1 MCAIFGI
8 IFLGATI
15 AVVVWALFRIFPDL
29 RQRASGIFSETRQ
42 QRDPAEEVLHRR
54 FARGEIG
61 VEEYQQALRILKGH
75 EA

>member
-1 MCAIFGI
+1 MRYIRDH

-15 AVVVWALFRIFPDL
+15 ALVVWALFRILSDL
-29 RQRASGIFSETRQ
+29 RQRASGICSETRQ
-42 QRDPAEEVLHRR
+42 QAHPAEEVLDRR

-61 VEEYQQALRILKGH
+61 VEEYQQALKILKGH